1 MLAIKFLI
9 LVLCVF
15 FGYFGG
21 YFFTE
26 VWNIGKYKIFDF
38 EAFQCRQCLS
48 FHISWVT
55 STFMALLLMDL
66 WMIPVGIIFALF
78 LWLGLRIDQN
88 KKTININ
95 EDDLDR

>member
-38 EAFQCRQCLS
+38 EGFKCRQCLS
-48 FHISWVT
+48 FHISWVA

-66 WMIPVGIIFALF
+66 RMIPVGIIFALF
-78 LWLGLRIDQN
+78 LYLGLKIDQ
-88 KKTININ
+88 KRKTEKI
-95 EDDLDR
+95 D